1 MLETILEQNKK
12 TKDIYIL
19 LDTSIYSK
27 TIKENILA
35 FYSLDMPPFN
45 AHFIE
50 NCYLSEILNSL
61 REIDENKSA
70 IYLCGTSIGSNNS
83 SLSSE
88 EVINAI
94 KETTNSP
101 LYTKLEHYV
110 EAGAIGGVINDGKK
124 LGRRAV
130 LLMEN
135 FLKSI

>member
-1 MLETILEQNKK
+1 MKI
-12 TKDIYIL
+12 
-19 LDTSIYSK
+19 
-27 TIKENILA
+27 
-35 FYSLDMPPFN
+35 
-45 AHFIE
+45 
-50 NCYLSEILNSL
+50 
-61 REIDENKSA
+61 KSA
-70 IYLCGTSIGSNNS
+70 IYLCGTYIGSNNS

-135 FLKSI
+135 FLNQFESISIIPIYNISVLLYLIIK